1 MDIRRLGKQ
10 LGGQISITSS
20 ESMASPGDNFV
31 DDRFASLQSSA

>member
-20 ESMASPGDNFV
+20 DSMTSPGDNFV
-31 DDRFASLQSSA
+31 DDRLTAMLCI